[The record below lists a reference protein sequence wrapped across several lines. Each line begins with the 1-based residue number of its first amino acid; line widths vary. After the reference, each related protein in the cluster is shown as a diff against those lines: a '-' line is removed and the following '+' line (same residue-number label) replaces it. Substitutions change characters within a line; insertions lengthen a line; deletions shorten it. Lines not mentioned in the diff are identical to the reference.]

1 MDIYDKVEE
10 INNQADFVI
19 FLKSLKKDL
28 KENKEDWENDSLERF
43 LEGLYGYCMDK
54 EEECPTW
61 KVFAELLLG
70 AKVYE

>member
-1 MDIYDKVEE
+1 MDIYDKVEG

-43 LEGLYGYCMDK
+43 LEGLYGYSMDK
-54 EEECPTW
+54 EEESPTW
-61 KVFAELLLG
+61 RVFAELLLG